1 MRFTVV
7 HKLIVP
13 LLAFLLVGCSFN
25 GPDWS
30 PEAAALRAL
39 RANPRLELVE
49 VVATRPWE
57 RGHVVLY
64 RGIMQTGPGPGDR
77 EPVFGYEILERKG
90 IDWRFIGGGAAS
102 AGRVGPDGRRVSY
115 STGGGGGTEHGRFTI
130 VSGEVLAPEVEA
142 VEVVFDDGERLRDDT
157 ANDVFAFVVT
167 RLVTPCAILLFDG
180 QNQLLEQTGSETC
193 GK

>member
-1 MRFTVV
+1 MRFIVV

-13 LLAFLLVGCSFN
+13 LLTLLLVGCSFN

-30 PEAAALRAL
+30 PETAALHEL
-39 RANPRLELVE
+39 RANPRVELVE

-64 RGIMQTGPGPGDR
+64 RGMMQTGLGPGDR
-77 EPVFGYEILERKG
+77 ELVFGYEILERDG
-90 IDWRFIGGGAAS
+90 IDWRFVSGGSGS
-102 AGRVGPDGRRVSY
+102 AGNVGPAGQRVSY
-115 STGGGGGTEHGRFTI
+115 STGSGTGAEHGSFTI

-180 QNQLLEQTGSETC
+180 ENQLLEQIGSETC